1 MPAEGGHGRPV
12 TGASAI
18 AALKRPVGVA
28 LGLCVSILSAG
39 HGAAADLSVLVRT
52 KTGRPATETV
62 VTVYPSTGGDM
73 HRPIHFDWPLRMQ
86 QRNLAFSP
94 FVLIAPVGGT
104 VAFPNLDSVRHNVY
118 SFSPVHPFELK
129 LYGADQTRSVRF
141 DKAGVV
147 ALGCNI
153 HDSMTA
159 FIKVVDTPYAAKTNA
174 EGLVELRGLPAGAA
188 SLHIWR
194 PYLNSPNNEIVRAI
208 TIGAAATTRQV
219 FTVDLRSAPDPRQT
233 H

>member
-1 MPAEGGHGRPV
+1 MPASGDRGRSLN
-12 TGASAI
+12 GASAVT
-18 AALKRPVGVA
+18 ALPLGMA
-28 LGLCVSILSAG
+28 LGFCVSILSAG
-39 HGAAADLSVLVRT
+39 HGAAADLAVLVRT
-52 KTGRPATETV
+52 KTGQPATETV
-62 VTVYPSTGGDM
+62 VTVYPAKGVAA
-73 HRPIHFDWPLRMQ
+73 RQPIHFDWPLRMQ

-118 SFSPVHPFELK
+118 SFSPAHPFELK

-141 DKAGVV
+141 DKVGVV

-159 FIKVVDTPYAAKTNA
+159 FIKVVDTPFAAKTNA
-174 EGLVELRGLPAGAA
+174 DGVVELRGLPVGAA
-188 SLHIWR
+188 SLHIWS

-208 TIGAAATTRQV
+208 TVGGAAATRPV
-219 FTVDLRSAPDPRQT
+219 FTVDLRHAPDPRQT